1 MARNLKSEYINK
13 IRAIEAPNGYKFD
26 AENMTIA
33 EKIRESQD
41 VKEMTW
47 RAIQILE
54 KAGQN
59 VEELKAEFLE
69 IYNEEV

>member
-1 MARNLKSEYINK
+1 MK
-13 IRAIEAPNGYKFD
+13 GV

-41 VKEMTW
+41 VKEMTR

>member
-1 MARNLKSEYINK
+1 MASVKHKYN
-13 IRAIEAPNGYKFD
+13 
-26 AENMTIA
+26 IA